1 MPSREQRLAN
11 PLSPKRCSRLSVRL
25 YGMRGKG
32 KRSGGKNVAFNDRSG
47 CLIGSLLQALARGNQ
62 TLRVVRLLGSTG
74 GAVQYLNVASSAI
87 NFTSRVSSS
96 RPVMATIG
104 ASAVGFA
111 GYSTFE
117 WLGTNESSFADV
129 APNFVA
135 SGLALVLQYVFTKLR
150 R

>member
-1 MPSREQRLAN
+1 
-11 PLSPKRCSRLSVRL
+11 
-25 YGMRGKG
+25 
-32 KRSGGKNVAFNDRSG
+32 
-47 CLIGSLLQALARGNQ
+47 
-62 TLRVVRLLGSTG
+62 
-74 GAVQYLNVASSAI
+74 
-87 NFTSRVSSS
+87 
-96 RPVMATIG
+96 VMATIG

-117 WLGTNESSFADV
+117 WLGTNKNSFADV